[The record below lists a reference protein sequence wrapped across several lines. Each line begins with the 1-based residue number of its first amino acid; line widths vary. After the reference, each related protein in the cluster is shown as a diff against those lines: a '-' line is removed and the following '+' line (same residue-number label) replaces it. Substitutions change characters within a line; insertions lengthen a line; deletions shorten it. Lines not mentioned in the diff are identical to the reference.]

1 VRRGWL
7 LDLAGK
13 VLRDLRS
20 SLWTLL
26 LYDAALALWSF
37 LLWTPLISWAV
48 SFMAASEGRLSV
60 NNGEVLSFLL
70 SVRGIV
76 FVLLVGVLKVVMLYV
91 KQAGMMLIAWE
102 GMAGRRMSAPRAFW
116 CVVQRLPGLTMLGAR
131 HIVGHAVLLVP
142 LAILGT
148 AAYRFVFS
156 SMPVYFFFLANAA
169 ARWMGLAV
177 GVLLAA
183 VALAAHGAVYLH
195 CVFSLPAVVAD
206 NLSAAS
212 ALTYTRG
219 LLGGKRWRIGIA
231 VFSCW
236 AAIILLPFGL
246 ARGFHWFGGE
256 VFARL
261 PERHWLNLPTVLSLM
276 AGYLAISF
284 LAEFVTVAFS
294 SLTIT
299 RLYGS
304 LRGLP
309 PAETSGLPSLSPSRP
324 AHPRQTVVFLI
335 LAGVVSLSVAATILS
350 GFDVHDNVQVTAHRG
365 SSANAPENT
374 LAAITAAIHEG
385 ADYAEVDVRFTADGH
400 AVLVHDKD
408 LFRVAGVA
416 RNVADLPYERI
427 ASLDVGSWFSPRF
440 REERIPLLVD
450 VVALCKGRIRLNIEI
465 KAGSAPR
472 EMAEGVVRILREQ
485 DALHECIVSSASI
498 EVVEHI
504 RALDPNVRTGLIL
517 SQSLGKVTA
526 LDVDFLSV
534 ASRLATPGLIDA
546 AHAAA
551 KEVHVWTVNKPAQMA
566 RFIDLGVDNII
577 TDVPREAKTLLEKR
591 AAMPQEELLFLK
603 VRHWFLL

>member
-1 VRRGWL
+1 MRRGWL

-13 VLRDLRS
+13 VLRDLRG

-26 LYDAALALWSF
+26 LYDAAIALWSF
-37 LLWTPLISWAV
+37 FLWTPLVSWAV

-70 SVRGIV
+70 SARGVV

-102 GMAGRRMSAPRAFW
+102 SMAGRRMSVPRAFW
-116 CVVQRLPGLTMLGAR
+116 CVVQRLPGLTLLGAR
-131 HIVGHAVLLVP
+131 HIVGHVVLLVP
-142 LAILGT
+142 LVILGT

-156 SMPVYFFFLANAA
+156 SMPVYFFLLASAT
-169 ARWMGLAV
+169 ARRVGLAV

-183 VALAAHGAVYLH
+183 VTLAAHGAVYLH
-195 CVFSLPAVVAD
+195 CVFSLPAVVGD

-219 LLGGKRWRIGIA
+219 LLGGKRWRIGVV
-231 VFSCW
+231 VFFCW

-261 PERHWLNLPTVLSLM
+261 PERHWLNMPTVLSLM

-284 LAEFVTVAFS
+284 LAEFVMVAVS

-309 PAETSGLPSLSPSRP
+309 PAETLELPSPSPSSL
-324 AHPRQTVVFLI
+324 AHPRPTVVFLI
-335 LAGVVSLSVAATILS
+335 LAGVVSLSVAAI
-350 GFDVHDNVQVTAHRG
+350 Q
-365 SSANAPENT
+365 
-374 LAAITAAIHEG
+374 EG

-400 AVLVHDKD
+400 PVLVHDKD
-408 LFRVAGVA
+408 LFRVAEVA

-427 ASLDVGSWFSPRF
+427 AALDVGSWFSPRF
-440 REERIPLLVD
+440 RDERIPLLAD
-450 VVALCKGRIRLNIEI
+450 VVALCRDRIQLNIEI

-485 DALHECIVSSASI
+485 GAFHECIVSSASI

-534 ASRLATPGLIDA
+534 ASRLVTPGLIAA

-566 RFIDLGVDNII
+566 RLIDLGVDNII

-591 AAMPQEELLFLK
+591 AAMPKEELLFLK